1 MPQAMH
7 TVLEVVYFRW
17 DVAAHSNL
25 LFFSLMACLI
35 VTAMLILGG
44 VATLNAL
51 IGLFALF
58 PRSLPHWLSVSH
70 LLPVGPR

>member
-44 VATLNAL
+44 NATLNAL
-51 IGLFALF
+51 IGLFAL
-58 PRSLPHWLSVSH
+58 RALSSLLAA
-70 LLPVGPR
+70 LALR